1 MNIAESISAD
11 LTAAMK
17 SKDELELSTLRL
29 VRSAFKN
36 KEIDLGHSLSEEEAT
51 AVLRTLRKQYEDALA
66 DFRRANRADLVEKQE
81 KEIAILTRYLP
92 AALPVEEV
100 EKVVREQISALGA
113 SSPADVGKVMGASMK
128 ALAGRADGNQVR
140 EVVQKLLSG

>member
-1 MNIAESISAD
+1 MTIAEMISAD

-36 KEIDLGHSLSEEEAT
+36 KEIDLGHPLTEEEAT
-51 AVLRTLRKQYEDALA
+51 AVLRTMRKQYEDALA

-81 KEIAILTRYLP
+81 KEIVIVTRYLP
-92 AALPVEEV
+92 AAVPVEEV
-100 EKVVREQISALGA
+100 EKVVREQIAALGA
-113 SSPADVGKVMGASMK
+113 SSPAEVGKVMGASMK

-140 EVVQKLLSG
+140 EVVQRLLSG